1 MCDHTPSNDTRH
13 GCSRRQFITTAL
25 AGAGVLAAGT
35 GLASGAEGNRKKGAK
50 DKAAKGQ
57 SAKGA
62 AAKGQATDIVTLGAT
77 GIKTTRIAQGTG
89 WNGGDRSSEH
99 TRLGQ
104 EAFTKLVRHSLD
116 QGIAFV
122 DTADLYGSMPYV
134 GRALKGVPQD
144 KYIVL
149 SKIWPRQEFW
159 NTFSGGAI
167 KEVDRFRKELN
178 RDVLDICL
186 IHCMQNGNW
195 PTEYQRVCDELSELK
210 QKGVVRAVGISCHS
224 LDAIKAAATLPWTD
238 VILARIN
245 NVGKQAAMD
254 ASVEEVAP
262 VLKQARAN
270 GKVVLGMKIFGAG
283 ALTKPEQKDAS
294 LQYVWQNQLVDAI
307 TVGMLRPTEVD
318 DTLKRLNQALKA

>member
-1 MCDHTPSNDTRH
+1 MTH
-13 GCSRRQFITTAL
+13 GYSRRRFITTAL

-35 GLASGAEGNRKKGAK
+35 GLTSAAEKSKKKAATK
-50 DKAAKGQ
+50 DPAAKGQ
-57 SAKGA
+57 VAT
-62 AAKGQATDIVTLGAT
+62 GQATDLVALGKT

-89 WNGGDRSSEH
+89 WNGGERSSEH

-104 EAFTKLVRHSLD
+104 EGFTKLVRHSID
-116 QGIAFV
+116 QGIAFM

-149 SKIWPRQEFW
+149 SKIWPRQEYW
-159 NTFSGGAI
+159 NAWSGGA
-167 KEVDRFRKELN
+167 KAEVDRFRKELN

-186 IHCMQNGNW
+186 IHCMQNSNW
-195 PTEYQRVCDELSELK
+195 PTEFERVRDELSELK
-210 QKGVVRAVGISCHS
+210 QKGVVRAVGISCHD
-224 LDAIKAAATLPWTD
+224 LGAIKVAASHPWTD

-245 NVGKQAAMD
+245 NVGKEALMD
-254 ASVEEVAP
+254 AAPDEVAS

-294 LQYVWQNQLVDAI
+294 LKYVWQNQLVDAI

-318 DTLKRLNQALKA
+318 DTLQRLNQVLKA

>member
-1 MCDHTPSNDTRH
+1 MKGDILMCDHMPLSNDSIQ
-13 GCSRRQFITTAL
+13 GYSRRQFITTAL
-25 AGAGVLAAGT
+25 AGAGVLAAGPELLSAA
-35 GLASGAEGNRKKGAK
+35 GKKKKGAA
-50 DKAAKGQ
+50 KARAAG
-57 SAKGA
+57 GA
-62 AAKGQATDIVTLGAT
+62 ATDIVTLGST
-77 GIKTTRIAQGTG
+77 GIKATRLAQGTG
-89 WNGGDRSSEH
+89 WNGGERSSEH

-116 QGIAFV
+116 QGIAFM
-122 DTADLYGSMPYV
+122 DTADLYGSMPYL

-159 NTFSGGAI
+159 NSFSGGAI

-186 IHCMQNGNW
+186 IHCMMDANW
-195 PTEYQRVCDELSELK
+195 PTEFERVRDELSQLK
-210 QKGVVRAVGISCHS
+210 QKGVVRAVGISCHD
-224 LDAIKAAATLPWTD
+224 LGAIKTAATHPWTD

-245 NVGKQAAMD
+245 NVGKAALMD
-254 ASVEEVAP
+254 ASPEEVAP

-283 ALTKPEQKDAS
+283 ALVKPEQRDAS
-294 LQYVWQNQLVDAI
+294 LKYVWENQLVDAI

-318 DTLKRLNQALKA
+318 DTIQRLTKALRA

>member
-1 MCDHTPSNDTRH
+1 MCDHTPSNSTTH
-13 GCSRRQFITTAL
+13 GYSRRQFITTAL

-35 GLASGAEGNRKKGAK
+35 GLTSGAEGNKKKG
-50 DKAAKGQ
+50 AAKGQ
-57 SAKGA
+57 AAKGQ

-77 GIKTTRIAQGTG
+77 GIKATRIAQGTG
-89 WNGGDRSSEH
+89 WNGSDRSSEH

-104 EAFTKLVRHSLD
+104 EAFTKLVRHSID
-116 QGIAFV
+116 QGIAFI

-159 NTFSGGAI
+159 NSFSGGAI

-186 IHCMQNGNW
+186 IHCMTNGNW
-195 PTEYQRVCDELSELK
+195 PTEYERVRDELSELK
-210 QKGVVRAVGISCHS
+210 QKGVVRAVGVSCHD
-224 LDAIKAAATLPWTD
+224 LGAIKAAAALPWTD

-245 NVGKQAAMD
+245 NVGKEALMD
-254 ASVEEVAP
+254 APVEEVAP
-262 VLKQARAN
+262 VLKQARAG

-294 LQYVWQNQLVDAI
+294 LKYVWQNQLVDAI

-318 DTLKRLNQALKA
+318 DTLERLNKALKA